1 MLRHCIG
8 NGIDLRKGA
17 VLHELQ
23 KDGLLTNLVV
33 EPMARPH
40 SLWTKQDWERYAK
53 ALRLQQRQVTRHEV
67 LWGAN
72 QRQAYFAELNCHEG
86 RDFFLDPDAGVA
98 TGKKTQPKHVR
109 PKEVLSLLKS
119 RNVVA
124 VYQHRS
130 RRGIRERVKKVA
142 EAIQRV
148 QPQSDCLAYMD
159 KEFALLFL
167 SRQPLRLDSI
177 AACLEG
183 PSFNGSLARFRPD
196 RRFLTRVMLLNYKSV
211 AASDIALEQV
221 SFLVGPNGS
230 GKSNFLDALRF
241 IADALN
247 ASLDQAL
254 RVRGGISLVRRHT
267 RNGVQQFGMRLE
279 FELPASFG
287 WYALAVN
294 AKGVDGYEIGQEEC
308 HFVQR
313 NDGRKHFYKV
323 KRGSVVDASI
333 PNPPAAASDRLY
345 LVSVSGLRAFRHI
358 FDALAGMK
366 FSNPTPDL
374 IRTIQ
379 PSGNSRRMERDGSNL
394 ASVLGGLEQRSPGF
408 KKRIDQYLGSIVP
421 GVVKTGR
428 WPTGTGETIEFWQGS
443 KDGGRP
449 LRLPASSMSDGTL
462 RTLGILVA
470 LFQGAEQDEPAR
482 QLLGIEEPEAALH
495 PGAAEALADAIREA
509 ALNAQVLVTSHS
521 PELLQ
526 SFPAGSIIVVAAD
539 RGATRIGPVDE
550 VSRSAI
556 RDRLFT
562 AGDLLR
568 MDQLNL
574 EQPDF
579 APSPALDLFGAAG

>member
-1 MLRHCIG
+1 MQRNCIG
-8 NGIDLRKGA
+8 NKIDLRKGA
-17 VLHELQ
+17 ILHELQ
-23 KDGLLTNLVV
+23 KNGLLTNLAV

-40 SLWTKQDWERYAK
+40 STWTKPDWERYAEV
-53 ALRLQQRQVTRHEV
+53 LHLQQRQIARHEV
-67 LWGAN
+67 PWGAG
-72 QRQAYFAELNCHEG
+72 QRQSYFAELSRHDG
-86 RDFFLDPDAGVA
+86 QDFFLDPDAGVA
-98 TGKKTQPKHVR
+98 TGKTRPEHVR
-109 PKEVLSLLKS
+109 PKEVLSLLKDK
-119 RNVVA
+119 NVVA
-124 VYQHRS
+124 VYQDCSHQDVCK
-130 RRGIRERVKKVA
+130 RVKEVT

-148 QPQSDCLAYMD
+148 APQGDCLAY
-159 KEFALLFL
+159 KESQFAMLFL
-167 SRQPLRLDSI
+167 SRQPLRLDGI

-183 PSFNGSLARFRPD
+183 PLFNGSLARFRPD
-196 RRFLTRVMLLNYKSV
+196 RRLLKRVTLLNYKSV
-211 AASDIALEQV
+211 AASDVALKQV

-267 RNGVQQFGMRLE
+267 NNGAQRFGVRLE

-287 WYALAVN
+287 WYALAVD
-294 AKGVDGYEIGQEEC
+294 AKGTDGYEIGQEEC

-313 NDGRKHFYKV
+313 NDSRKHFYKV
-323 KRGSVVDASI
+323 RRGNVVDASI
-333 PNPPAAASDRLY
+333 ANPPAAASDRLY
-345 LVSVSGLRAFRHI
+345 LVAVSGLRTFRPV

-366 FSNPTPDL
+366 FSNPAPDL
-374 IRTIQ
+374 IRAVQ

-421 GVVKTGR
+421 NIVKTGR
-428 WPTGTGETIEFWQGS
+428 WPTGTGETVEFWQGS
-443 KDGGRP
+443 KDGGSP

-482 QLLGIEEPEAALH
+482 QLLGIEEPETALH
-495 PGAAEALADAIREA
+495 PGAAEVLADAIREA

-526 SFPAGSIIVVAAD
+526 SFPAGSIIAVAAD
-539 RGATRIGPVDE
+539 RGATQIGPVDE

-574 EQPDF
+574 EQPDP
-579 APSPALDLFGAAG
+579 APPPVPDLFGVAG